1 MVLNA
6 MRLSLT
12 SALAIVVTAG
22 GLAGQ
27 QAPPPFRVE
36 VNYVEVD
43 AMVTDRDDRFVDDL
57 AQEDFHVFE
66 DGKAQNIATFSF
78 VDLPIERRASSSPEP
93 DVDPDVSV
101 NARPR
106 PGRLY
111 LFVLD
116 DLHTSSLR
124 TPLVRAAAR
133 QFVERHLGADD
144 LVSVVQTG
152 GTTET
157 TQDFTSSQARIV
169 RAIDSF
175 TGRKLRSPTLD
186 ALESHRPQTVKRAQ
200 DARAALLTI
209 RRLADSL
216 ASVQG
221 RRKALVYFSEGLD
234 AEIDDYIN
242 NRDAAS
248 VSSAVRETVSSATR
262 ANVVIYS
269 VDPRGLTSLGDELMD
284 AQGVPI
290 NPHVNLGPASLLA
303 ELNHSQDSLRILA
316 EQTGG
321 FAALDGNAL
330 QQAFDRITV
339 DNSRYYVLGYY
350 STNQRRDGRFRTIE
364 VRSRRPGL
372 KIQARRGYLGPSDN
386 SSSRKRSDRD
396 GSPEL
401 RAALDRALPTGGLSL
416 RATATAF
423 KGAGPG
429 ATVVVAIETSAR
441 ELAFANKNGRFEN
454 VIELSLAAV
463 DGKGTVRE
471 HSHRALTVDLGPDAY
486 RRATE
491 AGLRLLS
498 TLSLPPG
505 RYQLRTAAREAGSG
519 TLGSVFHDVDVP
531 DFAGAPLSMSGLVLT
546 SVAGTTTPTL
556 RVDQKEVPL
565 PALPSTTRDFTSKD
579 ELVLFAEIYDRA
591 TVPHAVDVTAI
602 VRTGDGREVFRH
614 HQESASD
621 GSNAAGGFG
630 YVARIR
636 LEELPPG
643 DYVVTVDAESRL
655 SNGGRATRQVPFR
668 IRP

>member
-1 MVLNA
+1 MP
-6 MRLSLT
+6 T
-12 SALAIVVTAG
+12 STTTSTTVTRR
-22 GLAGQ
+22 
-27 QAPPPFRVE
+27 PFP
-36 VNYVEVD
+36 
-43 AMVTDRDDRFVDDL
+43 
-57 AQEDFHVFE
+57 AQV
-66 DGKAQNIATFSF
+66 
-78 VDLPIERRASSSPEP
+78 P
-93 DVDPDVSV
+93 
-101 NARPR
+101 
-106 PGRLY
+106 
-111 LFVLD
+111 
-116 DLHTSSLR
+116 
-124 TPLVRAAAR
+124 
-133 QFVERHLGADD
+133 
-144 LVSVVQTG
+144 
-152 GTTET
+152 
-157 TQDFTSSQARIV
+157 
-169 RAIDSF
+169 
-175 TGRKLRSPTLD
+175 
-186 ALESHRPQTVKRAQ
+186 
-200 DARAALLTI
+200 
-209 RRLADSL
+209 
-216 ASVQG
+216 
-221 RRKALVYFSEGLD
+221 
-234 AEIDDYIN
+234 
-242 NRDAAS
+242 
-248 VSSAVRETVSSATR
+248 ETVSSATR

-269 VDPRGLTSLGDELMD
+269 VDPRGLTSLGDELID

-321 FAALDGNAL
+321 FAALDGTAL

-339 DNSRYYVLGYY
+339 ENSRYYVLGYY

-364 VRSRRPGL
+364 VRSRRPGVR
-372 KIQARRGYLGPSDN
+372 IQARRGYLGPSDN

-401 RAALDRALPTGGLSL
+401 AAALDRALPTGGLSL

-454 VIELSLAAV
+454 IIELSIAAV

-471 HSHRALTVDLGPDAY
+471 HSHRALTVDLGPDTY

-505 RYQLRTAAREAGSG
+505 RYQLRTAARESGSG
-519 TLGSVFHDVDVP
+519 ALGSVFHDVDVT

-556 RVDQKEVPL
+556 RVDQKEIPL
-565 PALPSTTRDFTSKD
+565 PVLPSTMREFTSKD

-614 HQESASD
+614 HQESSSG
-621 GSNAAGGFG
+621 GSKAAGGFG

-636 LEELPPG
+636 LQDIPPD

-668 IRP
+668 VRP